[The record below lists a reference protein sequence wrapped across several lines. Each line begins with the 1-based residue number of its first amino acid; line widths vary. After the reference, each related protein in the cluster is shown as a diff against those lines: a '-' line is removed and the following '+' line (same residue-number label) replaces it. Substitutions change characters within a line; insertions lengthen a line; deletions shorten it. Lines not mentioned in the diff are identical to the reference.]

1 MQSHPRTQPVRGLS
15 VSCQTLGGFV
25 LISQIYRQL
34 EKSRTLQPLLA
45 KLDAGDDAGLAVPQS
60 ARPLIVASFFARHP
74 RPTVVIVSGEDAAE
88 RFSHALGAYLG
99 RAYVHRIP
107 LRHDLPWSAR
117 APDPAIVGARM
128 RALHALSTGQPA
140 LTVVSARALLR
151 TVPPRG
157 VDISSPIE
165 VSRGRPLPG
174 GLAYEDIGGELLRR
188 GYVRLEGMDGPGTFS
203 LKGDTVDVFPA
214 DSSFP
219 VRLECFGDD
228 VDALRRI
235 VPATGQTIGDLD
247 EMAIYPCREV
257 PLTPA
262 AVRRASHLLEPLSR
276 NDSDVS
282 RHIELLGGMVPFA
295 GMERYLPY
303 LYDGVGSP
311 LEHIS
316 DDTLVVAVEP
326 RTLFDDATRYYDEV
340 HDGAAEHRFRLDG
353 LVLEPAALDFG
364 VQQRLTLL
372 SILRVGSTVDAKLD
386 VRRPEVSGSEERL
399 IATMRSLTLAKFTTI
414 LSLPERRSREAL
426 ELTLVENAL
435 PIREQLEGAG
445 GVATGASAPGD
456 PTASLSA
463 PAALLERGIVNIVD
477 VDIPAGLIIPDA
489 KLGIVSI
496 ADVSPRSARHHARR
510 AIDPTKLTF
519 PYKPG
524 DYVVHATHGIALF
537 RRMARQ
543 EVAGIDRDYL
553 QLEYAEGDKLFV
565 PVEQIDRV
573 TRYVGPSGDAPRLTR
588 LNTSDWTRAVGKAR
602 KAAKHLAFDLVDLY
616 ARRATVSGFSYSADT
631 PWQLEMEEDFPY
643 EETPDQLTAIADV
656 KADMESDKPMD
667 RLVSGDVGFGKTEVA
682 LRAAFKAVQDHRQV
696 MVLCPTTILAQQH
709 FTTFC
714 ERMEPYGVNVE
725 VLSRFRT
732 PAQQERALV
741 GFTAGTVDILVGTHR
756 LLSRDVNPRDL
767 GLVVIDEEQRFGVQ
781 HKEQLKTLREQV
793 DVLSLSA
800 TPIPRTLRMALSG
813 VRDMSMIGTPPGR
826 RIPVK
831 VQVGEWDPDVV
842 SAAIRYEIARG
853 GQVYYVSNRVKS
865 IDDAVSRV
873 LEAAPEARVGV
884 AHGQMDSHAIE
895 MVMEAFAAGETDVL
909 VATTIIES
917 GLDNPHTNTLII
929 EDAQRL
935 GLAQLYQLKGR
946 VGRSRTQAFAYF
958 MFPSKVQLTEQA
970 VDRLTAIA
978 EHQELG
984 SGMKIAM
991 RDLEIRGAGSLFGAE
1006 QHGNLSAVGF
1016 DLFAQMLQ
1024 EAVAGARGEHVS
1036 VYADIKVD
1044 LPVQYFLPEEY
1055 VEAAD
1060 ERVLYYRR
1068 IAGAS
1073 SLEALDA
1080 VAGDLRSRYG
1090 ELPTPAANLLDR
1102 SRVKALANELGITS
1116 VSLVGGKLVVQPID
1130 PFGGMA
1136 SGVGASAGVA
1146 DQAFKGVL
1154 RHGGSYLPSRRRLQQ
1169 PVGHGEPVLAVA
1181 LDLLG
1186 RLVAARS
1193 SVLEP
1198 DREAIAD
1205 APRAAAGES
1214 VGRGVQ
1220 GPADEGR
1227 AGEPAPRSRGFKG
1240 TGTDT
1245 TRNHVVRQR
1254 TGRGA
1259 ERFQR
1264 MHPTAGTGRTQVP
1277 PAADGIV
1284 RRASGDEAST
1294 SDVPASNGQ
1303 RPVTGDWT
1311 RQPDLGTRNVI
1322 RRSGG
1327 RRRGSR

>member
-1 MQSHPRTQPVRGLS
+1 M
-15 VSCQTLGGFV
+15 

-34 EKSRTLQPLLA
+34 EKSRTLQPLLV
-45 KLDAGDDAGLAVPQS
+45 KLDAGEDAGLEIPQS
-60 ARPLIVASFFARHP
+60 ARPLIVASLFARRP
-74 RPTVVIVSGEDAAE
+74 RPMVVIVSGEDAAE

-99 RAYVHRIP
+99 RAYVHRFP
-107 LRHDLPWSAR
+107 LRQDRPWSTEI
-117 APDPAIVGARM
+117 PDPACVGIRM
-128 RALHALSTGQPA
+128 RALHALCTGEPA
-140 LTVVSARALLR
+140 LVVTSARALLR

-157 VDISSPIE
+157 VDICSPIE
-165 VSRGRPLPG
+165 VRCGHSLPDG
-174 GLAYEDIGGELLRR
+174 IAYEDLAAALLHR
-188 GYVRLEGMDGPGTFS
+188 GYVRLDGLDGPGTFS
-203 LKGDTVDVFPA
+203 QKGDTIDIFPA
-214 DSSFP
+214 DSPFP

-235 VPATGQTIGDLD
+235 VPTIGQTIGDLD
-247 EMAIYPCREV
+247 EAAIYPCREV
-257 PLTPA
+257 PLAPTAVKRA
-262 AVRRASHLLEPLSR
+262 ARLLEPLSR

-282 RHIELLGGMVPFA
+282 RHVELLEGMVPFA
-295 GMERYLPY
+295 GMERYLPS
-303 LYDGVGSP
+303 LYAEAVSP
-311 LEHIS
+311 LDHIS

-326 RTLFDDATRYYDEV
+326 RTLFDDTTRYYDEI
-340 HDGAAEHRFRLDG
+340 HDGAAERHVDIEG
-353 LVLEPAALDFG
+353 LLLSPPALDFG
-364 VQQRLTLL
+364 TQQRLTLL
-372 SILRVGSTVDAKLD
+372 SLLRVGGTVDARLD
-386 VRRPEVSGSEERL
+386 VSRPEVSGSEERL
-399 IATMRSLTLAKFTTI
+399 VATMRSLSLAKFTTI
-414 LSLPERRSREAL
+414 LSLPERRSRDAL

-435 PIREQLEGAG
+435 PIHEQLESVHRDEAG
-445 GVATGASAPGD
+445 ISAETLPFSE
-456 PTASLSA
+456 PTA
-463 PAALLERGIVNIVD
+463 PLERGIVTIVD

-496 ADVSPRSARHHARR
+496 ADVSPRSARTSTRH

-537 RRMARQ
+537 RQMARQ
-543 EVAGIDRDYL
+543 EVGGIDRDYL

-573 TRYVGPSGDAPRLTR
+573 TRYVGPNGDAPRLTR
-588 LNTSDWTRAVGKAR
+588 LNTSDWTRALGKAR

-616 ARRATVSGFSYSADT
+616 ARRATVSGFSYGSDT
-631 PWQLEMEEDFPY
+631 PWQLEMEADFPY
-643 EETPDQLTAIADV
+643 EETPDQLAAISDI

-667 RLVSGDVGFGKTEVA
+667 RLISGDVGFGKTEVA

-709 FTTFC
+709 FTTFS
-714 ERMEPYGVNVE
+714 ERMEPYGVSVE

-732 PAQQERALV
+732 PAQLEHALV
-741 GFTAGTVDILVGTHR
+741 GFATGTVDILVGTHR
-756 LLSRDVNPRDL
+756 LLSRDVNPKDL
-767 GLVVIDEEQRFGVQ
+767 GLIVVDEEQRFGVQ

-813 VRDMSMIGTPPGR
+813 VRDMSLISTPPGKR
-826 RIPVK
+826 MPVG

-842 SAAIRYEIARG
+842 SSAIRFEIARG

-873 LEAAPEARVGV
+873 LEAAPEARIGV
-884 AHGQMDSHAIE
+884 AHGQMDSHTIE
-895 MVMEAFAAGETDVL
+895 AVMEAFAAGETDVL

-929 EDAQRL
+929 EDAHRL

-1006 QHGNLSAVGF
+1006 QHGNLNAVGF

-1080 VAGDLRSRYG
+1080 VADDLRSRYG
-1090 ELPTPAANLLDR
+1090 ALPVPAENLLDR
-1102 SRVKALANELGITS
+1102 SRVKALAAELDVTS
-1116 VSLVGGKLVVQPID
+1116 VSLVGGKLVIQPID
-1130 PFGGMA
+1130 PPKDA
-1136 SGVGASAGVA
+1136 TIQADTSGRAATQV
-1146 DQAFKGVL
+1146 FRGVL
-1154 RHGGSYLPSRRRLQQ
+1154 RQGGSYVPARKRLQQ
-1169 PVGHGEPVLAVA
+1169 PVGHGESGLVVA
-1181 LDLLG
+1181 LDLLK
-1186 RLVAARS
+1186 RLVALHRS
-1193 SVLEP
+1193 MVDPDTGVSVDVFHALVE
-1198 DREAIAD
+1198 DEAGQATIKGKGEVHVD
-1205 APRAAAGES
+1205 GPAPSPGL
-1214 VGRGVQ
+1214 VQ
-1220 GPADEGR
+1220 G
-1227 AGEPAPRSRGFKG
+1227 G
-1240 TGTDT
+1240 TGATM
-1245 TRNHVVRQR
+1245 NHVVRQR

-1264 MHPTAGTGRTQVP
+1264 MHA
-1277 PAADGIV
+1277 
-1284 RRASGDEAST
+1284 ASGTRRLPSSSAAEENVRGRSQGVA
-1294 SDVPASNGQ
+1294 PASKGVHPTRGGIGEEVTGEADILSPESR

-1311 RQPDLGTRNVI
+1311 HRPDLGTRNVI
-1322 RRSGG
+1322 RHSGG
-1327 RRRGSR
+1327 RHRNSR